1 MLTKKMKAGIIAGCA
16 LTAGI
21 AFSVVA
27 CDMRMT
33 TATYRLSTGKLQTP
47 IRIVFISDLHNSL
60 FGKGQSEL
68 INEVEK
74 AAPDIIVIGGDIA
87 DKTQDYYPENSYIL
101 AEYLGNRYPC
111 YYSMGNHEYSRGD
124 SALIKQKLAG
134 YGIKVLQGSGEV
146 LTINGQQI
154 EICGIFDADAYFEK
168 DGELINEL
176 QAVTAEKDSK
186 HYRVLISHFP
196 EDVEKCLKGN
206 FDLILSGHA
215 HGGQWRIP
223 GILNG
228 LYAPGQGFFPKY
240 AGGLYQHGD
249 TWQIVSRGL
258 WKPSTVIAIPRVFN
272 RPEFVITDIVPEGTE
287 E

>member
-1 MLTKKMKAGIIAGCA
+1 MLTKKMKKGIIAGCA

-21 AFSVVA
+21 VFSVVA
-27 CDMRMT
+27 CDMSMT
-33 TATYRLSTGKLQTP
+33 TATYRLSTSKLQTP

-60 FGKGQSEL
+60 FGKSQSEL
-68 INEVEK
+68 IAEVEK
-74 AAPDIIVIGGDIA
+74 ADPDIVVIGGDIA

-101 AEYLGNRYPC
+101 AEYLGKRYPC

-124 SALIKQKLAG
+124 SSLIKQRLQS

-146 LTINGQQI
+146 LTVNNEEI
-154 EICGIFDADAYFEK
+154 EVCGIFDANAYFEK
-168 DGELINEL
+168 DGEYVNEL
-176 QAVTAEKDSK
+176 QAVTAEEGTDR
-186 HYRVLISHFP
+186 YRVLIAHFP
-196 EDVEKCLKGN
+196 EDVEEYLKGN

-272 RPEFVITDIVPEGTE
+272 RPEFVIADIVPEGQK
-287 E
+287 